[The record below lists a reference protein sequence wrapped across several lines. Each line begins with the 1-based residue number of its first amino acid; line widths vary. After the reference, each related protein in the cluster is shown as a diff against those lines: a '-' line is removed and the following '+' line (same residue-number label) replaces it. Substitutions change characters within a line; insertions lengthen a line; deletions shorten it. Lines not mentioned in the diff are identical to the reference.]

1 MKHKYV
7 KNFAHLINIIN
18 QVIAKELPKDISDE
32 QLANYEF
39 GDDKFYYDHVY
50 TQPYCDQFTWEI
62 TNGNPHLMTVSWL
75 TNQYHQ
81 YLANG
86 YFCGKNYNK
95 IQIKIS
101 DELKDK

>member
-18 QVIAKELPKDISDE
+18 QVIAKEIPKDVSDK
-32 QLANYEF
+32 QLANYNF
-39 GDDKFYYDHVY
+39 GDDKDYYNYVY

-62 TNGNPHLMTVSWL
+62 TNGNPRLMTMPFL
-75 TNQYHQ
+75 KLNYDEYIET
-81 YLANG
+81 G
-86 YFCGKNYNK
+86 YYCGKNYNK